1 MKMAFE
7 MGSEIGWNTEN
18 LIIHIFLD
26 NYNSK
31 EKILWFFYLVG
42 IYVVWAEG
50 KTRLLLNV
58 KVDRVSDT

>member
-1 MKMAFE
+1 MEHRKFNNSNFLGQLQFE
-7 MGSEIGWNTEN
+7 GK
-18 LIIHIFLD
+18 
-26 NYNSK
+26 NSVV
-31 EKILWFFYLVG
+31 FYLVG